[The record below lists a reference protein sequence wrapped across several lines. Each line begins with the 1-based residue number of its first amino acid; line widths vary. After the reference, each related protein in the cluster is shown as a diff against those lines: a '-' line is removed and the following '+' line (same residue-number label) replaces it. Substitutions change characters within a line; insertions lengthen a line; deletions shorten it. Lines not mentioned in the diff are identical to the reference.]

1 MAKNEVIQVTIK
13 YYADEI
19 LVTLPI
25 DFNVFIKNICNMLSI
40 PEEKKENFQFSYQ
53 NESDLKIYFIKSA
66 DDYNLLLKSCQEKK
80 N

>member
-1 MAKNEVIQVTIK
+1 MAKNEAIQVTIK

-40 PEEKKENFQFSYQ
+40 PEEKKKISNFLIRMNQT
-53 NESDLKIYFIKSA
+53 
-66 DDYNLLLKSCQEKK
+66 
-80 N
+80 